1 MNQAQMHNTN
11 VYRQVSVFL
20 KKKNLCPNYPVNI
33 IHARFF

>member
-20 KKKNLCPNYPVNI
+20 KKKVYVLTI
-33 IHARFF
+33 Q